1 VPNNLLIRFMNDSLD
16 ETTALDSMLQEA
28 AGPSRLVNVDVRTLP
43 GDHARPCR
51 QAFGELP
58 PDVSRFAD
66 GAAAQ
71 GGLLFST
78 LSDFAT
84 QAGLR
89 EASMQLGDLGRNV
102 SGLQGMFGGSKQG
115 TGPLGDDMAQ
125 LAREVS
131 SWIDAEGMPQRALP
145 YSASTD
151 ATASGS
157 L

>member
-1 VPNNLLIRFMNDSLD
+1 MLCMNRLL
-16 ETTALDSMLQEA
+16 
-28 AGPSRLVNVDVRTLP
+28 
-43 GDHARPCR
+43 ARRHMRQLCR
-51 QAFGELP
+51 VACMTELP
-58 PDVSRFAD
+58 PQAMFNCLWAPNQKFALKKVMWVLV
-66 GAAAQ
+66 
-71 GGLLFST
+71 LLTAVFT
-78 LSDFAT
+78 M

-89 EASMQLGDLGRNV
+89 EASTQLGDLGRNV

-131 SWIDAEGMPQRALP
+131 SWIDAEGMPQRTLP

-157 L
+157 F

>member
-1 VPNNLLIRFMNDSLD
+1 M
-16 ETTALDSMLQEA
+16 
-28 AGPSRLVNVDVRTLP
+28 
-43 GDHARPCR
+43 
-51 QAFGELP
+51 
-58 PDVSRFAD
+58 
-66 GAAAQ
+66 
-71 GGLLFST
+71 
-78 LSDFAT
+78 

-89 EASMQLGDLGRNV
+89 EASTQLNDLGRNV

-131 SWIDAEGMPQRALP
+131 SWIDAEGMPQRTLP

-157 L
+157 F